1 MNLISWNC
9 RGLAAAST
17 VQELK
22 DLCLR
27 VKPVLLF
34 LMETRAK
41 YQKVEEIRRKLHFDY
56 VCCVEP
62 EGLSGGLSLLWS
74 KKLEIEVVDTCKNYI
89 HTFCKVKEDGDMW
102 DATFVYGNPKFS
114 ERRYLWDELSR
125 LHTTSTSPWMCIGDF
140 NEILS
145 QEEKIGLRPHCP
157 NKIHLFKQFVDEAGL
172 MDMEIKGCRF
182 TWMSNPRNGFI
193 TKERIDR
200 LLVNWEWRQIYPN
213 AIVTATPPISS
224 DHSPLILTCKPKVG
238 DGGLFKYEMYL
249 EDHEDCHRVIDE
261 GWNVEQFDEDP
272 WGNLL
277 GRFQSCKRTLTKWD
291 KEQFKNAA
299 QELSKLKRRLAQL
312 LNTVDSEVNYVEV
325 NELKEKIK
333 KLWDHEEKYWGQRS
347 RLKWIK
353 WGDRNTKFFH
363 ASTIQRRDR
372 NRIQRLKNS
381 NGEWV
386 EGQEEVTKVI

>member
-1 MNLISWNC
+1 
-9 RGLAAAST
+9 
-17 VQELK
+17 
-22 DLCLR
+22 
-27 VKPVLLF
+27 
-34 LMETRAK
+34 
-41 YQKVEEIRRKLHFDY
+41 
-56 VCCVEP
+56 
-62 EGLSGGLSLLWS
+62 
-74 KKLEIEVVDTCKNYI
+74 
-89 HTFCKVKEDGDMW
+89 
-102 DATFVYGNPKFS
+102 
-114 ERRYLWDELSR
+114 
-125 LHTTSTSPWMCIGDF
+125 
-140 NEILS
+140 
-145 QEEKIGLRPHCP
+145 
-157 NKIHLFKQFVDEAGL
+157 
-172 MDMEIKGCRF
+172 MEIKGCRF

-213 AIVTATPPISS
+213 AIMTATPPISS
-224 DHSPLILTCKPKVG
+224 YHSPPILTCKPKVG

-277 GRFQSCKRTLTKWD
+277 SRFQSCKRTLTKWD

-299 QELSKLKRRLAQL
+299 RELSKLKRRLAQL
-312 LNTVDSEVNYVEV
+312 LNTIDFEVNYVEV

-386 EGQEEVTKVI
+386 EGQEEVTRVILEHFQEVYNSTPIQGIEDCVAGLPKLVTVEMNAELSKPVSDAEIRNAVFSLGALKAPGGDGLNGSFYQKHWEVVGRQVCAAVTEFFQNGILPTEVNETQVVLVPKIQRPESVS